1 MNPPKENDLLIYGK
15 EYHCWLSGQYI
26 GAAIYT
32 DDENIGDC
40 FLNEIAE
47 NRVEVVMPDRWM
59 FVN

>member
-1 MNPPKENDLLIYGK
+1 MTLENDMLIYGK
-15 EYHCWLSGQYI
+15 EYHCWIEGRYV
-26 GAAIYT
+26 GTATYA

-47 NRVEVVMPDRWM
+47 NRVEVVMPDRWT